1 MCTSLTIQTT
11 AGDQFLARTMD
22 FAFELGGRPVAIPR
36 NHHFDS
42 VTNADG
48 FDSPY
53 SFVGTGRDLN
63 GYIFVDGVNEHG
75 VSAAALY
82 FSGQAHFTQQTKN
95 LFKI

>member
-42 VTNADG
+42 WWSTSGNPTE
-48 FDSPY
+48 SP
-53 SFVGTGRDLN
+53 L
-63 GYIFVDGVNEHG
+63 
-75 VSAAALY
+75 
-82 FSGQAHFTQQTKN
+82 
-95 LFKI
+95 